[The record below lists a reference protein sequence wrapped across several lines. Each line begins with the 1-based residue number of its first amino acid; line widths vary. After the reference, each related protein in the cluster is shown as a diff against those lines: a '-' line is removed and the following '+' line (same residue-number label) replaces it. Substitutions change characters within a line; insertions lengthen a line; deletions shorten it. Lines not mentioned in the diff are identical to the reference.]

1 MREIRPSDRSFSND
15 NSYLC
20 IPKKNVMKFSHYF
33 VLALKGCAMGMADV
47 VPGVSGGTI
56 AFISGIYEELI
67 ESIRSIDLQALKLLG
82 HGRIA
87 ECWHHINGR
96 FLLPVFAGIAVAV
109 FSLARLMTYL
119 LTGHPIAV
127 WSFFF
132 GLIIASA
139 LLVARQIG
147 RWNPGVT
154 AALAAG
160 AAVAWWITVVSPAET
175 PDAWWFVLISGAIA
189 ICAMIL
195 PGISGA
201 FILLLLGK
209 YQYIMQAVGSLNI
222 PVIAIFLVGAVA
234 GIISFSHLLSWL
246 LKRYH
251 DLTVAVLM
259 GFMVGSLNKVWPW
272 KEVVETYADSH
283 GNLQPLVER
292 NVLPSTFET
301 LRGEP
306 AQLAWAVALCIIGFL
321 AIYGIEQ
328 LADKIGKKRE
338 E

>member
-1 MREIRPSDRSFSND
+1 
-15 NSYLC
+15 
-20 IPKKNVMKFSHYF
+20 MKFSRYI

-56 AFISGIYEELI
+56 AFISGIYEELLD
-67 ESIRSIDLQALKLLG
+67 SIRSVDATALRLLL
-82 HGRIA
+82 RFRLA
-87 ECWHHINGR
+87 EFWRHLNGR
-96 FLLPVFAGIAVAV
+96 FLLPVLLGIAVAI

-119 LTGHPIAV
+119 LTNHPIAI

-132 GLIIASA
+132 GLIVASA

-147 RWNPGVT
+147 RWEWRTV
-154 AALAAG
+154 LAFAVG
-160 AAVAWWITVVSPAET
+160 AAAAWWITVATPAET
-175 PDAWWFVLISGAIA
+175 PDDWWFVMLSGAIA

-209 YQYIMQAVGSLNI
+209 YQYIMHAVGEFDI
-222 PVIAIFLVGAVA
+222 PVIAVFVIGAAA

-246 LKRYH
+246 LKHWH
-251 DLTVAVLM
+251 DVTVAVLM

-272 KEVVETYADSH
+272 KETVETYLDSH
-283 GNLQPLVER
+283 GVAQPLVQ
-292 NVLPSTFET
+292 NNIAPGTFE
-301 LRGEP
+301 
-306 AQLAWAVALCIIGFL
+306 QLTGQPSLLVQAILLGIVGFL
-321 AIYGIEQ
+321 VIYGIE
-328 LADKIGKKRE
+328 LVARMIVKKQE

>member
-1 MREIRPSDRSFSND
+1 
-15 NSYLC
+15 
-20 IPKKNVMKFSHYF
+20 MKFSRYI

-56 AFISGIYEELI
+56 AFISGIYEELLD
-67 ESIRSIDLQALKLLG
+67 SIRSVDATALRLLL
-82 HGRIA
+82 RFRLA
-87 ECWHHINGR
+87 EFWRHINGR
-96 FLLPVFAGIAVAV
+96 FLLPVLLGIAVAI

-119 LTGHPIAV
+119 LTNHPIAI

-132 GLIIASA
+132 GLIVASA

-147 RWNPGVT
+147 RWDWRT
-154 AALAAG
+154 MLAFAVG
-160 AAVAWWITVVSPAET
+160 AAAAWWITVATPAET
-175 PDAWWFVLISGAIA
+175 PDDWWFVMLSGAIA

-209 YQYIMQAVGSLNI
+209 YQYIMHAVGEFDI
-222 PVIAIFLVGAVA
+222 PVIAVFVIGAAA

-246 LKRYH
+246 LKHWH
-251 DLTVAVLM
+251 DVTVAVLM

-272 KEVVETYADSH
+272 KETVETYLDSH
-283 GNLQPLVER
+283 GVAQPLVQ
-292 NVLPSTFET
+292 NNIAPGTFE
-301 LRGEP
+301 
-306 AQLAWAVALCIIGFL
+306 QLTGQPSLLVQAILLGIVGFL
-321 AIYGIEQ
+321 VIYGIE
-328 LADKIGKKRE
+328 LVARMIVKKQE

>member
-1 MREIRPSDRSFSND
+1 
-15 NSYLC
+15 
-20 IPKKNVMKFSHYF
+20 MKFSRYI

-56 AFISGIYEELI
+56 AFISGIYEELLD
-67 ESIRSIDLQALKLLG
+67 SIRSVDATALRLLL
-82 HGRIA
+82 RFRLA
-87 ECWHHINGR
+87 EFWRHINGR
-96 FLLPVFAGIAVAV
+96 FLLPVLLGIAVAI

-119 LTGHPIAV
+119 LTNNPIAI

-132 GLIIASA
+132 GLIVASA

-147 RWNPGVT
+147 RWDWRTV
-154 AALAAG
+154 LAFAVG
-160 AAVAWWITVVSPAET
+160 AAAAWWITVATPAET
-175 PDAWWFVLISGAIA
+175 PDDWWFVMLSGAIA

-209 YQYIMQAVGSLNI
+209 YQYIMHAVGEFDI
-222 PVIAIFLVGAVA
+222 PVIAVFVIGAAA

-246 LKRYH
+246 LKHWH
-251 DLTVAVLM
+251 DVTVAVLM

-272 KEVVETYADSH
+272 KETVETYLDSH
-283 GNLQPLVER
+283 GVAQPLVQ
-292 NVLPSTFET
+292 NNIAPGTFE
-301 LRGEP
+301 
-306 AQLAWAVALCIIGFL
+306 QLTGQPSLLVQAILLGIVGFL
-321 AIYGIEQ
+321 VIYGIE
-328 LADKIGKKRE
+328 LVARMIVKKQE